1 MSMTE
6 PHDVCLV
13 LEGGRADQVG
23 GVSTWVKGLLASAG
37 DLSIAVARL
46 ETADRSHQAPSIDL
60 GAIRTID
67 VQVGEG
73 SAGELAAMLPA
84 ARCYHALST
93 SEAGEVAL
101 AATRA
106 NGARL
111 LITEHGL
118 AWREVTT
125 GPAQLESGRR
135 IVGDRDDVVTT
146 ARARAAHLLR
156 AADRVTTVCN
166 HNASAQW
173 DLAGVRSQVIPNAI
187 PIARKSADGTRG
199 ATTVRPDEQRVV
211 HAPLVGL
218 IGRVAALKDVLTFV
232 RAAAMVN
239 HPTAQFVVLGPLDD
253 DEHHSTRCL
262 DEAARLGLGGRLR
275 FLGAQHIAT
284 WLPRLDLVVSSS
296 ISEAMPYALIEAM
309 AHSIPVVATDV
320 GGVADLVG
328 RGADA
333 AGLLS
338 PARRPDVIAGHID
351 MLLSNPNL
359 AAMFGS
365 NGSRR
370 LESAGTAESH
380 WNTYHRLH
388 RELAA

>member
-1 MSMTE
+1 
-6 PHDVCLV
+6 
-13 LEGGRADQVG
+13 
-23 GVSTWVKGLLASAG
+23 
-37 DLSIAVARL
+37 
-46 ETADRSHQAPSIDL
+46 
-60 GAIRTID
+60 
-67 VQVGEG
+67 
-73 SAGELAAMLPA
+73 
-84 ARCYHALST
+84 
-93 SEAGEVAL
+93 
-101 AATRA
+101 
-106 NGARL
+106 
-111 LITEHGL
+111 L

-135 IVGDRDDVVTT
+135 IVGDRNDVVAT
-146 ARARAAHLLR
+146 ARARAAYLLR

-173 DLAGVRSQVIPNAI
+173 NLSGVRSQVIPNAI
-187 PIARKSADGTRG
+187 PIARTSSNATTGATTG
-199 ATTVRPDEQRVV
+199 ATTVRPDEQRVG

-232 RAAAMVN
+232 RAAAMVT

-275 FLGAQHIAT
+275 FLGAQNIAT

-328 RGADA
+328 RGAGA

-338 PARRPDVIAGHID
+338 PARRPDVIAGRID

-359 AAMFGS
+359 AAMCGS

-380 WNTYHRLH
+380 WNTYHQLH